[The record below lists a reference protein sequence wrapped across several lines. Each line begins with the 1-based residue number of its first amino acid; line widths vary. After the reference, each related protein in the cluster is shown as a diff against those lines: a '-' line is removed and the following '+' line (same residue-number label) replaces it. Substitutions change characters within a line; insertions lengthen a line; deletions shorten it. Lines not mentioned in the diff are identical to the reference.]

1 MASSKADLAMEEL
14 AKANNS
20 ITKLGSDA
28 IAREATMAQM
38 QRNLEKFQEASQ
50 RAQEKIV
57 DLQNK
62 EIQNL
67 YRISVLERDWTKT
80 VGDLEVAK
88 VEASDA

>member
-50 RAQEKIV
+50 RPK
-57 DLQNK
+57 
-62 EIQNL
+62 
-67 YRISVLERDWTKT
+67 RR
-80 VGDLEVAK
+80 
-88 VEASDA
+88 